1 MYTVVTEIRI
11 LDIPK
16 TWLVLYK
23 EERDLRHTT
32 TTVFSA
38 LDVAYW
44 ALFEV
49 DSFQTFLYKK
59 KFLGLRHFVMI
70 IK

>member
-1 MYTVVTEIRI
+1 
-11 LDIPK
+11 
-16 TWLVLYK
+16 VLK
-23 EERDLRHTT
+23 SPVLIASQRPRSRASKLMPGRKLLRHTT

-49 DSFQTFLYKK
+49 DSF
-59 KFLGLRHFVMI
+59 
-70 IK
+70 